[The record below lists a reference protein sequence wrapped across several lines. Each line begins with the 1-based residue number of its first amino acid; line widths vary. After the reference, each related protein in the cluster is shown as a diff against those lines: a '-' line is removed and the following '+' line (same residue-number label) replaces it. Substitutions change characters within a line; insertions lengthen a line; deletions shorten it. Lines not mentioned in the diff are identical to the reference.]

1 MQDTAFAD
9 LTFQG
14 QLRPSQADVVRLV
27 TEQLSDQR
35 TWHIVAPPGSGKTVL
50 GLYLWAHHVQRPAVV
65 LSPNSAIQSQ
75 WARRVDLFTPA
86 AASSDLVST
95 SPRRTGLLT
104 SLTYQSISLPS
115 GASAS
120 GDLAATSLWVQ
131 RLLESGHAESE
142 EAANAW
148 ISDLRHRSPDYFR
161 ERLASWRKQVRQQ
174 SAAQGNTGDFLHQSA
189 QDTIARL
196 AAADVGLMILDEC
209 HHLMG
214 HWGHAVEALTAALND
229 PIVLGLTATPPDE
242 GHRRKEVQR
251 YHQLLGDIDYEVPV
265 PAVVRDG
272 YLAPYQDLA
281 WFVRPTER
289 ELAFVAD
296 ADRHFR
302 TLLHELCEP
311 RAAAGAAASV
321 LPLPE
326 WVADVLQ
333 HRRLPTRQVDTW
345 KQYHQADSD
354 FADAGRALLHG
365 LQRPLPTGVPRLHSF
380 LHRWRRHQDIADLPL
395 DTLTVVLDRY
405 IRHGLR
411 RSADAADQALCEQAI
426 DRMRML
432 GVQITE
438 VGHQRCASP
447 ISRILGYTQSKVE
460 ALVPILECELEQLD
474 EDLRAVVISDFEKSS
489 AVAAD
494 VNHVLDEEAGGAVAA
509 FRRLIEN
516 PTTNTLDPILMTG
529 STILVDHDLSRLFE
543 VACQHWLTEHNFQVE
558 LTLHGEGSF
567 FVVSG
572 KGRDWCPRVYIQMVT
587 HLFQEGI
594 TRCLIGTR
602 GLLGEGW
609 DANRINVLIDL
620 TTVTTSMTVNQLR
633 GRSIRLDP
641 QQPNKVANNWDIICM
656 APEFA
661 GGLDDYRR
669 LCRKH
674 DRIYGVTDDGAI
686 EKGIGH
692 VHAALTDIH
701 AGDQEHDFQLL
712 NHDMLSRA
720 SRRDVARELWKV
732 GEDHIGQAVRSVEF
746 RPWQAA
752 FPDVAWSSV
761 DGVRMQWTAETLAL
775 AMGRAVVEALRNADL
790 LKGHATVRHTVR
802 DGGYVSLFPENCEPD
817 DAERIADCMAEL
829 LSPFEKARYIV
840 PLNVGTPAPTRSS
853 RWLPKRLGRLLESL
867 QPATLCWFQLPSPLA
882 KTRELGD
889 LFQASWNDHV
899 SVGDVVFCHK
909 GEGRDTLADIVQ
921 AGRLPHSPPHV
932 RDCFL

>member
-1 MQDTAFAD
+1 MPDTAFAD
-9 LTFQG
+9 LIFQG

-75 WARRVDLFTPA
+75 WARRVDLFTPD
-86 AASSDLVST
+86 STSREIVST
-95 SPRRTGLLT
+95 SARSPALLT
-104 SLTYQSISLPS
+104 SLTYQSISLPA

-120 GDLAATSLWVQ
+120 GDLAATSLWVE
-131 RLLESGHAESE
+131 RLLETGHAESE
-142 EAANAW
+142 AAANAW

-161 ERLASWRKQVRQQ
+161 ERLASWRRQVRRQ
-174 SAAQGNTGDFLHQSA
+174 SAAEGNTHDFLHQTA
-189 QDTIARL
+189 QDTMTRL
-196 AAADVGLMILDEC
+196 ADADAGLLILDEC

-214 HWGHAVEALTAALND
+214 HWGHAVEALASTLND
-229 PIVLGLTATPPDE
+229 PIILGLTATPPGE
-242 GHRRKEVQR
+242 GHRRQDVQR
-251 YHQLLGDIDYEVPV
+251 YRHLLGDIDYEVPV

-281 WFVRPTER
+281 WFVRPTAKER
-289 ELAFVAD
+289 AFVAD

-302 TLLHELCEP
+302 ALLHELCEP
-311 RAAAGAAASV
+311 RTTKGTEASV

-333 HRRLPTRQVDTW
+333 HRRLPTRRVDTW
-345 KQYHQADSD
+345 KQYYQADTD

-365 LQRPLPTGVPRLHSF
+365 LQRPLPAGVPRLHSF
-380 LHRWRRHQDIADLPL
+380 LHRWRRHQDVADLPL

-411 RSADAADQALCEQAI
+411 RSPAAADQALCEQAI
-426 DRMRML
+426 DRMRIL

-447 ISRILGYTQSKVE
+447 ISRILGYTQSKVD
-460 ALVPILECELEQLD
+460 ALIPILECELEQLD
-474 EDLRAVVISDFEKSS
+474 EHLRAVVISDFEKSS
-489 AVAAD
+489 AVTAD
-494 VNHVLDEEAGGAVAA
+494 VDHVLDEDAGGAVSA
-509 FRRLIEN
+509 FRQLIEH
-516 PTTNTLDPILMTG
+516 PVTNTLDPILMTG
-529 STILVDHDLSRLFE
+529 STILVDYDLSTLFD
-543 VACQHWLTEHNFQVE
+543 VACRHWLAEHNFEVE
-558 LTLHGEGSF
+558 LTLHEEGSF

-572 KGRDWCPRVYIQMVT
+572 TGRDWCPRVYIQMVT

-609 DANRINVLIDL
+609 DASRINVLIDL

-641 QQPNKVANNWDIICM
+641 LQPDKVANNWDIICM

-661 GGLDDYRR
+661 GGLDDYHR

-692 VHAALTDIH
+692 VHAALTDMRT
-701 AGDQEHDFQLL
+701 GDQEHDFQLL

-720 SRRDVARELWKV
+720 ARRDTARELWKI
-732 GEDHIGQAVRSVEF
+732 GEGHIGQAVRSVEF
-746 RPWQAA
+746 RLWQAE
-752 FPDVAWSSV
+752 FPEVARSSV
-761 DGVRMQWTAETLAL
+761 EGVRMQWTEETLPL
-775 AMGRAVVEALRNADL
+775 AIGRALLEALCGAEL
-790 LKGHATVRHTVR
+790 LNNRATLRHTVR
-802 DGGYVSLFPENCEPD
+802 DGGYLSLFPENCDAD
-817 DAERIADCMAEL
+817 DAVVIADCLSQL
-829 LSPFEKARYIV
+829 LSPFEKARYII
-840 PLNVGTPAPTRSS
+840 PLTVGTPAPTRSS
-853 RWLPKRLGRLLESL
+853 RWLPKRLGRLLQSME
-867 QPATLCWFQLPSPLA
+867 PATICWFQLPAPLA
-882 KTRELGD
+882 GTRELAE

-899 SVGDVVFCHK
+899 SAGEVVFCLK
-909 GEGRDTLADIVQ
+909 GEGRDVLADIVQ
-921 AGRLPHSPPHV
+921 AGRLPHTPPRV